1 MQKNKKYLTPSV
13 NEYTITVVMGKEDM
27 KSVQRQERSQSP
39 QFGGKHI
46 ALQTIE
52 RLSTYRRVLEDLHSK
67 GVQYVYSHELAKYI
81 DVTPAQLR
89 RDLSAFGSFGNIS
102 RGYNVQRL
110 ITTLSGLLGTSEI
123 QSVALVGM
131 GNLGRTLLS
140 YRGFIERGFSV
151 DIIFD
156 NDPSKIGRVIA
167 GRRCFDIKDAE
178 TVLHDHP
185 VEIAILACHPQGLQ
199 TIIDRFAASGVRSFL
214 SFVPAIVNIPPGVHL
229 EMEDISAKLEKLSFL
244 VKNRAGYPTGSASE
258 H

>member
-1 MQKNKKYLTPSV
+1 MRSMQKQL
-13 NEYTITVVMGKEDM
+13 E
-27 KSVQRQERSQSP
+27 SVQAA

-52 RLSTYRRVLEDLHSK
+52 RLSTYRRVLEDLHGK
-67 GVQYVYSHELAKYI
+67 GIQYVYSHQLAEYV

-110 ITTLSGLLGTSEI
+110 ITTLSELLGTSEMRP
-123 QSVALVGM
+123 VALVGV

-140 YRGFIERGFSV
+140 YRGFSERGFSV
-151 DIIFD
+151 DVVFD
-156 NDPSKIGRVIA
+156 SDPAKVGRMIA

-178 TVLHDHP
+178 AVLREHP
-185 VEIAILACHPQGLQ
+185 VEIAILACHPEGLQ
-199 TIIDRFAASGVRSFL
+199 GVVNRFAAAGVRSFL
-214 SFVPAIVNIPPGVHL
+214 SFVPAIIDAPPGTFL

-244 VKNRAGYPTGSASE
+244 VKNRYGDKIPIREAEDADK
-258 H
+258 